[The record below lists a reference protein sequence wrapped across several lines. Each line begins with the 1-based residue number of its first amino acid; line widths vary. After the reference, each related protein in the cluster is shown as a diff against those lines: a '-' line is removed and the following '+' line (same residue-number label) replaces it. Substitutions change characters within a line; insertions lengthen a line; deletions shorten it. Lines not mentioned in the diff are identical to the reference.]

1 MDRENFI
8 KIVQN
13 KSDQSLLYIAYMEFK
28 DENHKA
34 YSIQEF
40 VKYLMLWV
48 NIKRINLQ
56 RIIDVVTDYY
66 SLKFEVVRLFDNKNL
81 IKIY

>member
-13 KSDQSLLYIAYMEFK
+13 KSDQSLLYIA
-28 DENHKA
+28 
-34 YSIQEF
+34 
-40 VKYLMLWV
+40 
-48 NIKRINLQ
+48 
-56 RIIDVVTDYY
+56 
-66 SLKFEVVRLFDNKNL
+66 NKNL